1 MGQGNGLKCSLAVS
15 NSARTAARAALVCP
29 EPSSLKLG
37 EVGLHPPFDT
47 LPESV
52 EAILWGT
59 SPVSVHL
66 FGCAGALLATTRR
79 SDPLVGQLAGQAIN
93 EVSPQVIV

>member
-1 MGQGNGLKCSLAVS
+1 MLAGGFQLRKDRRSGSPGVTGTLQP
-15 NSARTAARAALVCP
+15 RI
-29 EPSSLKLG
+29 
-37 EVGLHPPFDT
+37 VGLHPPFDI